1 MYSRSTRKLRTAV
14 IGREEEE
21 PGQLLIL
28 TVINVACEIHSE
40 GYPVLPRLVPVLF
53 IYALT
58 QQTLRS
64 VMKM

>member
-14 IGREEEE
+14 IGQEEEE

-40 GYPVLPRLVPVLF
+40 EYPVLRWYRYYSFTP
-53 IYALT
+53 
-58 QQTLRS
+58 LRNKLWS
-64 VMKM
+64 VVKM